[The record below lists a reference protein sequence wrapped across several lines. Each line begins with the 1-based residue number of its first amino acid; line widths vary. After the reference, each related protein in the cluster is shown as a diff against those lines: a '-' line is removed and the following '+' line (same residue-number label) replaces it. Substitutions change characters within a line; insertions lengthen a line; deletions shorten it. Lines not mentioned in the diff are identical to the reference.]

1 VANGARQG
9 SSLSALSLFFVLT
22 NVVQGGLVNHVHYIM
37 QFLWVVANLVW
48 AYGELF
54 LPDALDHPIPLFP
67 ATAQALHS
75 MRWLS
80 SWILV
85 VALFIGVALHVVW
98 IVKGTEFPPTYSS
111 LYSAR

>member
-1 VANGARQG
+1 M
-9 SSLSALSLFFVLT
+9 
-22 NVVQGGLVNHVHYIM
+22 VNHIHYLM
-37 QFLWVVANLVW
+37 QFLWVMANLVW

-54 LPDALDHPIPLFP
+54 LHLVHDDPMPLFP
-67 ATAQALHS
+67 LNLQHFHS

-85 VALFIGVALHVVW
+85 VAFVLGVVLHVVW
-98 IVKGTEFPPTYSS
+98 IAKGTEFPPTYSS